1 MEREIAHTEDG
12 GLGKVKI
19 YLEPLVRVYKEK
31 TNSKESDK
39 IRSSLT
45 NYIKNTFFNNIGV
58 HPT

>member
-1 MEREIAHTEDG
+1 MERKIAHTEDG

-45 NYIKNTFFNNIGV
+45 TYIKKLSSRS
-58 HPT
+58 